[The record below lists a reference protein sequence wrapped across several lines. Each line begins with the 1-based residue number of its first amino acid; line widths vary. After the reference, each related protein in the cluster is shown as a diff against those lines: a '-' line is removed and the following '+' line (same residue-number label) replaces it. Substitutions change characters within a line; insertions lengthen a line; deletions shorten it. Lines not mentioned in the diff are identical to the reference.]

1 MPCQRPYFLI
11 FQFDA
16 SIAFAFILSVPAMF
30 PFRFFLATL
39 CAVFALPLQA
49 QVDTPSTLLN
59 AKPAV
64 SSRENSPVP
73 TIDNQVPDKAAPE
86 LGKPLNDISID
97 VTAYRIDDVEARYQN
112 DLETLLA
119 PYVGVGRSFEDL
131 SNAAQLVTAYLQR
144 ELGLY
149 LAYAYLPAQD
159 IKNGVVRIAVLP
171 GILESVEVVWPA
183 DELRVKREIVQS
195 HLASLRPGSII
206 RVDEVERVVFLL
218 NDLRGIRMSFAIKP
232 GTQAGKAVLVATP
245 TNDKPLTGSV
255 GVDTNGSRFAGT
267 YRGIATLSWESPLGL
282 GDSLSVSHLKSDTGG
297 LDFTLLGYTLP
308 VGSNGLKLGANVSTV
323 NYQLNEDDFPLGLNG
338 DAESFGVFAL
348 YPLLRSRNLNLFVLA
363 GLDQKEFTDRQT
375 LTGLETVKQV
385 DSFRLGLNGDSRDS
399 FAGGGLNFFNLTY
412 EESKV
417 NYPGGVPFG
426 LDDDL
431 SAMRAN
437 YSLGRLQS
445 IVPGKLMLWAYLR
458 GQQAFDNLDS
468 SEQCS
473 LGGATAVR
481 AFAQGETSGDSCD
494 LFTLEARYLPS
505 AAWLDGYARE
515 LSFNVFYDQGRVQL
529 RHDASSQA
537 SGFDNHAELAGYGL
551 GLAWDRQDVF
561 TFNLSLAWELTG
573 IRKSDPKRQSPRI
586 FASYIYYF

>member
-1 MPCQRPYFLI
+1 
-11 FQFDA
+11 
-16 SIAFAFILSVPAMF
+16 MF
-30 PFRFFLATL
+30 SFRFLLASF
-39 CAVFALPLQA
+39 CAMFALPLQA

-59 AKPAV
+59 AKPV
-64 SSRENSPVP
+64 ESSREQSTTPE
-73 TIDNQVPDKAAPE
+73 IDNQLSQKAAPE

-97 VTAYRIDDVEARYQN
+97 VTAYRIDEIDPQHQQALEA
-112 DLETLLA
+112 LLA
-119 PYVGVGRSFEDL
+119 PYVGAGRSFEDL
-131 SNAAQLVTAYLQR
+131 SSAAQLVTAYLQR

-171 GILESVEVVWPA
+171 GVLESVEVVWPE
-183 DELRVKREIVQS
+183 DELRVKREIILS
-195 HLASLRPGSII
+195 HLAKLKTGSII

-232 GTQAGKAVLVATP
+232 GTQAGQAILVATP
-245 TNDKPLTGSV
+245 TNDRPLTGSL
-255 GVDTNGSRFAGT
+255 GLDANGSRFAGT

-308 VGSNGLKLGANVSTV
+308 VGSDGLKLGVNVSTV
-323 NYQLNEDDFPLGLNG
+323 NYQLSEDDFPLGLNG
-338 DAESFGVFAL
+338 DAESIGAFAL
-348 YPLLRSRNLNLFVLA
+348 YPLLRSRNLNLFALA

-375 LTGLETVKQV
+375 LSGLETVKEI
-385 DSFRLGLNGDSRDS
+385 DSLKLGLSGDSRDS

-437 YSLGRLQS
+437 YSLGRLQA
-445 IVPGKLMLWAYLR
+445 IVPGKLMLWAYAR

-505 AAWLDGYARE
+505 AAWLDSYARE

-537 SGFDNHAELAGYGL
+537 SGFNNHAELAGYGL
-551 GLAWDRQDVF
+551 GVAWDRQDVF
-561 TFNLSLAWELTG
+561 TFNLSLAWELAG
-573 IRKSDPKRQSPRI
+573 LRRSDPKRQSPRI

>member
-1 MPCQRPYFLI
+1 
-11 FQFDA
+11 
-16 SIAFAFILSVPAMF
+16 MF
-30 PFRFFLATL
+30 SFRFLLASF
-39 CAVFALPLQA
+39 CAMFALPLQA

-59 AKPAV
+59 AKPV
-64 SSRENSPVP
+64 ESSREQSTTPE
-73 TIDNQVPDKAAPE
+73 IDNQLSQKAAPE

-97 VTAYRIDDVEARYQN
+97 VTAYRIDEIDPQHQQALEA
-112 DLETLLA
+112 LLA
-119 PYVGVGRSFEDL
+119 PYAGAGRSFEDL
-131 SNAAQLVTAYLQR
+131 SSAAQLVTAYLQR

-171 GILESVEVVWPA
+171 GVLESVEVVWPE
-183 DELRVKREIVQS
+183 DELRVKREIILS
-195 HLASLRPGSII
+195 HLAKLKTGSII

-232 GTQAGKAVLVATP
+232 GTQAGQAILVATP
-245 TNDKPLTGSV
+245 TNDRPLTGSL
-255 GVDTNGSRFAGT
+255 GLDANGSRFAGT

-308 VGSNGLKLGANVSTV
+308 VGSDGLKLGVNVSKV
-323 NYQLNEDDFPLGLNG
+323 NYQLSEDDFPLGLNG
-338 DAESFGVFAL
+338 DAESIGAFAL
-348 YPLLRSRNLNLFVLA
+348 YPLLRSRNLNLFALA

-375 LTGLETVKQV
+375 LSGLETVKEI
-385 DSFRLGLNGDSRDS
+385 DSFKLGLSGDSRDS

-417 NYPGGVPFG
+417 NYPGGIPFG

-431 SAMRAN
+431 NAMRAN

-445 IVPGKLMLWAYLR
+445 IVPGKLMLWAYAR

-505 AAWLDGYARE
+505 AARLDSYARE

-529 RHDASSQA
+529 RHDASSQV
-537 SGFDNHAELAGYGL
+537 SGFNNHAELAGYGL
-551 GLAWDRQDVF
+551 GVAWDRQDVF
-561 TFNLSLAWELTG
+561 TFNLSLAWELAG
-573 IRKSDPKRQSPRI
+573 LRRSDPKRQSPRI